1 MDERTLRSCAR
12 GSPHDIG
19 SPATSTS
26 AIRPIRTTADI
37 RTMQL
42 VRSFIRSVLA
52 EPRVPGAPRR
62 VWRDWVLVAGGWIGI
77 VLEAM
82 FRDDVMWRWPTLVFG
97 IALVALVPLRRT
109 YPLRVTVASF
119 GGMLVLS
126 IGQLVTGAPTSGYH
140 SMAVIIVTLYSL
152 ARWASGHDMLVG
164 GAVVLGTSTVAVV
177 ADSEDL
183 SEVIGGYTVVA
194 IVVAVGLA
202 VRFRGAAR
210 RRELEQVRAT
220 EREHLARDLHDTV
233 AHHVSAIAIR
243 AQAGLAVAP
252 TRPEAAID
260 ALRVIEAEAS
270 RTLGEMRAMVGVLRR
285 DEPAQLAPTPA
296 LADLHALAA
305 PQGDGPRVD
314 VSVADGLGDVGPT
327 VATALFRIAQES
339 VTNARRHARHAT
351 NVAVTVTADGGLV
364 RLRVADD
371 GDAVGDPHEHGGYG
385 IIGMAERA
393 ELLGGTLTAGPGHR
407 RGWVVT
413 AELPA

>member
-1 MDERTLRSCAR
+1 MQGVRTL
-12 GSPHDIG
+12 
-19 SPATSTS
+19 
-26 AIRPIRTTADI
+26 
-37 RTMQL
+37 L
-42 VRSFIRSVLA
+42 RSVLA
-52 EPRVPGAPRR
+52 EPGVAGAPRR
-62 VWRDWVLVAGGWIGI
+62 VWRDWVLVAGGWTGI
-77 VLEAM
+77 VLESL
-82 FRDDVMWRWPTLVFG
+82 FRDQVMWRWPTLVLG
-97 IALVALVPLRRT
+97 IVLVGLVPLRRT
-109 YPLRVTVASF
+109 YPLRVALAAF
-119 GGMLVLS
+119 GGMFVLS

-140 SMAVIIVTLYSL
+140 SMAIIIVTLYSL
-152 ARWASGHDMLVG
+152 ARWASGRDMLVG
-164 GAVVLGTSTVAVV
+164 GAVVLATSTVAVI

-183 SEVIGGYTVVA
+183 GEVIGGYTVVA

-210 RRELEQVRAT
+210 RRELEQVRAA

-285 DEPAQLAPTPA
+285 DEPAQLAPTPT
-296 LADLHALAA
+296 LADLHHLATRA
-305 PQGDGPRVD
+305 DDGPRVE
-314 VSVADGLGDVGPT
+314 VSVADGLDDVGPT

-339 VTNARRHARHAT
+339 VTNVRRHARHAT
-351 NVAVTVTADGGLV
+351 TVAVTVTGHDGVV

-371 GDAVGDPHEHGGYG
+371 GEPVGEWREHGGYG

-393 ELLGGTLTAGPGHR
+393 ELLGGTLTAGPVR
-407 RGWVVT
+407 PRGWVVT

>member
-1 MDERTLRSCAR
+1 MQGVRTL
-12 GSPHDIG
+12 
-19 SPATSTS
+19 
-26 AIRPIRTTADI
+26 
-37 RTMQL
+37 L
-42 VRSFIRSVLA
+42 RSVLA
-52 EPRVPGAPRR
+52 EPSVPGAPRR
-62 VWRDWVLVAGGWIGI
+62 VWRDWVLVGGGWIGI
-77 VLEAM
+77 VLEAL

-97 IALVALVPLRRT
+97 IVLVGLIPLRRT
-109 YPLRVTVASF
+109 YPLRVALAAF

-126 IGQLVTGAPTSGYH
+126 VGQLITGAATSGYH
-140 SMAVIIVTLYSL
+140 SMAVIIVVLYSL
-152 ARWASGHDMLVG
+152 ARWASGRDMLVG
-164 GAVVLGTSTVAVV
+164 GAVVLGTSTVAVI
-177 ADSEDL
+177 ADSEDIG
-183 SEVIGGYTVVA
+183 EVIGGYTVVS

-210 RRELEQVRAT
+210 RRELEQVRAA

-270 RTLGEMRAMVGVLRR
+270 RTLAEMRTMVRYLRVDDAADR
-285 DEPAQLAPTPA
+285 APLPHIADLTQLAAATPDGLPVEVDLAGPLAAVPTP
-296 LADLHALAA
+296 
-305 PQGDGPRVD
+305 
-314 VSVADGLGDVGPT
+314 VS
-327 VATALFRIAQES
+327 TAVYRIAQES